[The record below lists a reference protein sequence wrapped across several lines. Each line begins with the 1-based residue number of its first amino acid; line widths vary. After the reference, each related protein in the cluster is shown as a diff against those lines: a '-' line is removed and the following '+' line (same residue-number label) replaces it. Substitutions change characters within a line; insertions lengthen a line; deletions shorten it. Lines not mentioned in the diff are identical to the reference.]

1 MYRYFKKIGN
11 TEHISSWKS
20 KGLSDKIIKPVNTPV
35 NSLALAL
42 SYSGNKIRVKLDG
55 IILQQNYNYSWIK

>member
-35 NSLALAL
+35 NSLVLTL

-55 IILQQNYNYSWIK
+55 KT